1 MRLRSINLLNYRNYK
16 NAFLEFSP
24 NINIFIGDNGSGKT
38 NILEAIYV
46 LALTKSCRY
55 GTDIDLIKKG
65 ELSLNIS
72 GEVLYDDYLKKY
84 EILIDKNNKKVCIN
98 SNLVKKI
105 SNYIGGFC
113 VTSFLPTDME
123 IIKGAPSVRRNVLNI
138 QIGVLYNNYLKY
150 VNEYN
155 HLLKIRNDYLK
166 RMNVN
171 SFSDPKYLDILNQ
184 KMIEISLKIYYFR
197 FSYIQELNIVLPK
210 IYKRITGNDDIKV
223 LYDNSLGIDN
233 YDEEKIKYL
242 LLQKYKKN
250 LSKEMTL
257 GMTIVGLHRDDLVFL
272 LNSSDSKVYAS
283 QGQQRLIVIAYKIA
297 EMLIFKKIKG
307 EYPVLLLDDI
317 FSEIDIKRRNNIM
330 KYLKN
335 DIQVILTT
343 TDISDID
350 NNFLSSSK
358 IFKIKTGE
366 IKIKGGAKWKKKE

>member
-358 IFKIKTGE
+358 IFKIKNGE